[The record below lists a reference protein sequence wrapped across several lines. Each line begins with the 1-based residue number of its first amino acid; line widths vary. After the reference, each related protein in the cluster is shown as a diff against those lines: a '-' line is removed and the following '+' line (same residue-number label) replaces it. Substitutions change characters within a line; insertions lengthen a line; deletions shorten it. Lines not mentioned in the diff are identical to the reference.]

1 MAISQGKKTR
11 ATCDVVDK
19 KHSSLRLSQLW
30 LLIRFS
36 SCFLIRY
43 NIQML
48 VLSLQDLI
56 RITIEGIKFTSEFYS
71 SKVKSKRVVRE
82 RNVKQHKI

>member
-1 MAISQGKKTR
+1 MAISQGKKAR

-19 KHSSLRLSQLW
+19 KHSSLLW

-36 SCFLIRY
+36 SCFIIRY

-82 RNVKQHKI
+82 RDVKQHKI

>member
-1 MAISQGKKTR
+1 MAISQGKKAS

-19 KHSSLRLSQLW
+19 EHSSLQLSQLW

-36 SCFLIRY
+36 SCFEIRY
-43 NIQML
+43 NMQML

-56 RITIEGIKFTSEFYS
+56 RIKIERIKFTSEFYS

>member
-1 MAISQGKKTR
+1 MWRGWQEAFLSTTFPTMAAYKIFK
-11 ATCDVVDK
+11 
-19 KHSSLRLSQLW
+19 L
-30 LLIRFS
+30 
-36 SCFLIRY
+36 RY

-82 RNVKQHKI
+82 SNVKQHKIWKPASP